1 MEFFFTDK
9 SNFFFFGLLKH
20 GHIWSNAAAMINFI
34 VISNRYIKIHK
45 FLLKNLAI
53 KKKYLP
59 VALLISNFWP
69 ENKQSILFGPNN
81 RYLWQHPTQWLCCP
95 WSLTPISCHL
105 TTNTSRI
112 SQLSGL
118 CNEWKRDNPIIYLTQ
133 KLKFRLAM
141 IIFPECTFTTENK
154 CSHCSGA
161 QRSRSEFS
169 FCSWIKNC

>member
-9 SNFFFFGLLKH
+9 SNFFFFWLLKQ
-20 GHIWSNAAAMINFI
+20 GHIWSNTAARINFI
-34 VISNRYIKIHK
+34 VISNKYIKIYK
-45 FLLKNLAI
+45 FLFKNLAI

-118 CNEWKRDNPIIYLTQ
+118 CNEWERDNPIINLTQ
-133 KLKFRLAM
+133 KLKFWLAM
-141 IIFPECTFTTENK
+141 IIFPECTFTKENK
-154 CSHCSGA
+154 YSQISGA
-161 QRSRSEFS
+161 QRSRSFVL
-169 FCSWIKNC
+169 FLN